1 MRSIGGCER
10 FKGGGRKNE
19 MNIVGMVF
27 IQYNTMKK
35 FYKLQLIDIINNY
48 ILMENVDLFNT
59 RSSTQYLKSIMFEP
73 YMLLYKCYWKLDAE
87 RNCLP
92 RHKQKYTMNMKCNWI
107 YLHELFDYPKLYALI
122 ND

>member
-10 FKGGGRKNE
+10 FKGGGRKKE

-35 FYKLQLIDIINNY
+35 FNKLQLIDIINNF

-59 RSSTQYLKSIMFEP
+59 RSSPNTSKALCSNLICYCTNATGNWTQRGIVYHATNKNI
-73 YMLLYKCYWKLDAE
+73 
-87 RNCLP
+87 
-92 RHKQKYTMNMKCNWI
+92 Q
-107 YLHELFDYPKLYALI
+107 
-122 ND
+122 